1 MIQAASVTGS
11 GRAGELRQE
20 MAEGLIAE
28 GWIASP
34 RVEAAFRSV
43 PRHLFTPA
51 GTPLETSYDGHAAP
65 VLKKAADGSNLSSVS
80 GPWLQAKMIV
90 QAGIGPGMRV
100 LEIGSGGY
108 NAALLAEVTGE
119 HVVTVDIDPDITA
132 RASAALEA
140 AGYAG
145 RVTVVTADGE
155 HGFADR
161 APYDAIVVTA
171 AAWDLPPAWRDQVLP
186 GGRLAVPLVMNTFTR
201 TLGFRRAGDHWQSDS
216 AQLAGFV
223 LMQGI
228 GQAPVRLFRLADP
241 AGGHITLRLGDET
254 DPENLALLDGALE
267 TEPVTVWSGITIA
280 QGAGFEDLQLWLA
293 GGFLPGFSRID
304 ASDSQALPAA
314 DANKT
319 WFGFGG
325 ILGDSFSV
333 LAMRKTAIP
342 GAEFEFGARAFGPH
356 AAAAAQALTAQTA
369 AWDARGRAI
378 PADAF
383 GYWPAGT
390 GIPPLGDLTA
400 VFRKRHGTVTVTW
413 PPAA

>member
-1 MIQAASVTGS
+1 MIQAASMTGS
-11 GRAGELRQE
+11 GQARELRQE

-28 GWIASP
+28 GWITSP

-43 PRHLFTPA
+43 PRHLFTPP

-65 VLKKAADGSNLSSVS
+65 VLKKAPDGSNLSSVS
-80 GPWLQAKMIV
+80 GPWLQARMIA

-100 LEIGSGGY
+100 MEIGSGGY

-140 AGYAG
+140 AGYSG

-171 AAWDLPPAWRDQVLP
+171 AAWDLPPAWRDQLLP
-186 GGRLAVPLVMNTFTR
+186 GGRLAVPLVMNSFTR
-201 TLGFRRAGDHWQSDS
+201 TLGFVRVGDHWQSDS

-228 GQAPVRLFRLADP
+228 GQAPLQRLQLADP
-241 AGGHITLRLGDET
+241 AGGHVTLRFGDET
-254 DPENLALLDGALE
+254 GPENRGLLDGALE
-267 TEPVTVWSGITIA
+267 NESVTVWSGITIA
-280 QGAGFEDLQLWLA
+280 RGAGFEDLQLWLA
-293 GGFLPGFSRID
+293 GGFLPDFCRID

-314 DANKT
+314 EANRT

-325 ILGDSFSV
+325 VLGDSFSV
-333 LAMRKTAIP
+333 MAMRKTGIP

-356 AAAAAQALTAQTA
+356 AAAAAEALTAQVA

-383 GYWPAGT
+383 AYWPAGT
-390 GIPPLGDLTA
+390 GIPSLSDLTG
-400 VFRKRHGTVTVTW
+400 VFPKRHGTVTVTW